1 MEFTKKEANL
11 IASKDLLV
19 LSTVSRNGWPH
30 CVPVSYVY
38 LNAKFYV
45 PASRKSKKIR
55 NLMQNQIATI
65 LVDDD
70 ESESGVMMESEAKIL
85 TGTKGQEFGDYM
97 RGSKGWQIDKTTVII
112 VLRPLRKTS
121 WFLKDK

>member
-1 MEFTKKEANL
+1 M
-11 IASKDLLV
+11 
-19 LSTVSRNGWPH
+19 
-30 CVPVSYVY
+30 
-38 LNAKFYV
+38 
-45 PASRKSKKIR
+45 
-55 NLMQNQIATI
+55 
-65 LVDDD
+65 VDDD

-85 TGTKGQEFGDYM
+85 TGTKGQESGDYM